1 MSQPLMYSVLT
12 HGVPGGRHG
21 VSVGLR
27 NAVVRLG
34 SIVTPALMGFIAEAQ
49 GLAQSF
55 YLVGAIYLAAVALL
69 ALYEPR
75 VR

>member
-1 MSQPLMYSVLT
+1 
-12 HGVPGGRHG
+12 

-49 GLAQSF
+49 GLAASF
-55 YLVGAIYLAAVALL
+55 YLIGALYLGATALL
-69 ALYEPR
+69 ALAERRIPR
-75 VR
+75 